1 MTALA
6 DRLPQAVATELT
18 RRSLW
23 GAVPRP
29 VRPAPDG
36 APMLALSFDLDYR
49 EDTVALPPLVE
60 LLDRLSLPMTVFAI
74 GRLVEADP
82 TPYAEAAAAGHE
94 IANHT
99 WSHPD
104 NPVLNPEREFW
115 HLSEDEMAEEIGR
128 CQDALEARVGARP
141 TSFRSP
147 HFKDAFRMMAALA
160 RFPEITCVSTA
171 LASKCPVPTP
181 YLPATSPVAGELLS
195 LHFAERRRGGPAGSA
210 RGADDAGGAGDGPP
224 GGPLMVPLTPCPGMR
239 WSPFCSYS
247 AIRVPRD
254 PARGAGLLDVPEWER
269 RWGRMLARAA
279 RRKFASVYFDPI
291 DVMRDDGTRA
301 AFARMLGH
309 AVETGWRVAT
319 VADVERAWR
328 AVVPGA
334 RAASRTSP

>member
-1 MTALA
+1 MPTLA
-6 DRLPQAVATELT
+6 DRLPQSLSTELS

-23 GAVPRP
+23 GALPRP
-29 VRPAPDG
+29 VQPAPDG
-36 APMLALSFDLDYR
+36 PPMLALSFDLDYR

-82 TPYAEAAAAGHE
+82 VPYAEAAAAGHE

-128 CQDALEARVGARP
+128 CQDALETHVGARP

-181 YLPATSPVAGELLS
+181 YLPATAPVAGELLS
-195 LHFAERRRGGPAGSA
+195 LHFAEQRAAA
-210 RGADDAGGAGDGPP
+210 RGAAPEAPREAR

-254 PARGAGLLDVPEWER
+254 PTRGAGLLDVPEWER
-269 RWGRMLARAA
+269 RWDRMLARAA

-291 DVMRDDGTRA
+291 DVMRDDETRA
-301 AFARMLGH
+301 AFRRMLER
-309 AVETGWRVAT
+309 AVGTGWRVAT
-319 VADVERAWR
+319 VAEVERAWR
-328 AVVPGA
+328 EVVPGA
-334 RAASRTSP
+334 